1 MGSLSGT
8 HLNQPVTSMVS
19 SPDGK
24 GYLLAAA
31 DGGVFAFG
39 DARFYGSLGAVDLN
53 RHIVGITS
61 TPTGKGYWLLGANG
75 AVYAFGDA
83 RFYGIPR
90 QKPGHRYRRDRR
102 RRQPRLPPDHRP
114 GLRHR
119 LRGRPKELRTIGGGN
134 RGQR

>member
-1 MGSLSGT
+1 
-8 HLNQPVTSMVS
+8 MVS

-83 RFYGIPR
+83 RFYGSLGKNRATDIVGIVADANLGYRLITAQGYAIAFGAAPR
-90 QKPGHRYRRDRR
+90 
-102 RRQPRLPPDHRP
+102 
-114 GLRHR
+114 
-119 LRGRPKELRTIGGGN
+119 N
-134 RGQR
+134 